1 MYEKITPQNVI
12 MYAIKNY
19 DNPQCEG
26 EKEFEDDLKR
36 FKYIKRLLRRYY
48 ETGVLKERLLLNH
61 LIVLNNVFSPEAA
74 TTLLLYKIQPTYWP
88 ALKSFL
94 IFLNTIK
101 HNELEE
107 INADTE
113 VLKTLGKI

>member
-1 MYEKITPQNVI
+1 MYEKITPQNVV

-61 LIVLNNVFSPEAA
+61 LIVLNNVFSIEAA
-74 TTLLLYKIQPTYWP
+74 TTILLYKIQPSYWP

-94 IFLNTIK
+94 IYLNSIQED
-101 HNELEE
+101 ELKE
-107 INADTE
+107 IEHDE
-113 VLKTLGKI
+113 SVLDILGKI